1 MQSSLQEPNEVT
13 FLNVLPAIAYLGA
26 LDIGKWIYAYIDKN
40 MKEEGSSSDSSLY
53 TSLIDMYSKCGSA
66 ELAEKVFSA
75 LKIKSLSSW
84 NTMIAG
90 LAMHGLADKAL
101 ACYERMKKE
110 VFELDEIT
118 FVKVV
123 SVGILPC
130 FQVRDDDSRG
140 SNRICKYCHI
150 ATFHNVDPVKNNWY
164 QSMSILPNTVGLQ
177 SCWFGRNW

>member
-1 MQSSLQEPNEVT
+1 MDSCLHRQVHDRGRFYPFTVASSICIPSVEVQSWQ
-13 FLNVLPAIAYLGA
+13 
-26 LDIGKWIYAYIDKN
+26 K
-40 MKEEGSSSDSSLY
+40 
-53 TSLIDMYSKCGSA
+53 
-66 ELAEKVFSA
+66 KVFSA

-84 NTMIAG
+84 NAMIAG
-90 LAMHGLADKAL
+90 LAMHGLADKAFT
-101 ACYERMKKE
+101 CYERMKKE

-123 SVGILPC
+123 SVGFLSC

-150 ATFHNVDPVKNNWY
+150 ATFHNVDPVNNNWY
-164 QSMSILPNTVGLQ
+164 QSMSVLPNTVGLQ